1 MGLLSSR
8 NLVNI
13 GIGAAK
19 GTIAIIDE
27 AKATAAM
34 DLDAL
39 AKAKDEVNTLSKT
52 KQEEYNNALRVTN
65 SVGGGA
71 FGVYMFETMGAK
83 QISNLSKLSPTDLDN
98 QLKQIKFSFE
108 NLPQEQSAIYKE
120 GSYSDIAKSNY
131 NKDIDALKL
140 EKGLV
145 KNNNLGDN
153 TAKTFSGFVTQGVK
167 KTTGE
172 KEDKILGQ
180 VAVPEIG
187 VDTSVVGGGY
197 GSIGET
203 AFEDSSTLAR
213 INNAY
218 DDGDFLERARNI
230 LSSEGNFSPTKEQIK
245 DLAYREYIAVRDRA
259 FKRFMSNQGDM
270 PSVSTDIETEI
281 TNENIEEILG

>member
-39 AKAKDEVNTLSKT
+39 AKAKDEVNALSKT

-197 GSIGET
+197 GSIGQT
-203 AFEDSSTLAR
+203 AFEDSRIKLSIDQDYVDGTLRQDMLNKDFTLSNNSKALQEAMDKEYALR
-213 INNAY
+213 ISNAQT
-218 DDGDFLERARNI
+218 I
-230 LSSEGNFSPTKEQIK
+230 
-245 DLAYREYIAVRDRA
+245 
-259 FKRFMSNQGDM
+259 FMTNQGDI
-270 PSVSTDIETEI
+270 PSVNTDIETEI
-281 TNENIEEILG
+281 TNENINDILG

>member
-197 GSIGET
+197 GSIGQT
-203 AFEDSSTLAR
+203 AFEDSRIKLSIDQDYVDGTLQQDVLNSDVTLF
-213 INNAY
+213 NNPKA
-218 DDGDFLERARNI
+218 LEEAVN
-230 LSSEGNFSPTKEQIK
+230 
-245 DLAYREYIAVRDRA
+245 REYALRI
-259 FKRFMSNQGDM
+259 SNA
-270 PSVSTDIETEI
+270 PSRPCPASVS
-281 TNENIEEILG
+281 

>member
-197 GSIGET
+197 GSIGQT
-203 AFEDSSTLAR
+203 AFEDSRIKLSIDQDYVDGTLRQDMLNKDFTLSNNSKALQEAMDKEYALR
-213 INNAY
+213 ISNAQT
-218 DDGDFLERARNI
+218 I
-230 LSSEGNFSPTKEQIK
+230 
-245 DLAYREYIAVRDRA
+245 
-259 FKRFMSNQGDM
+259 FMTNQGDV
-270 PSVSTDIETEI
+270 PPVNTDIETEI
-281 TNENIEEILG
+281 TNENINDILG

>member
-197 GSIGET
+197 GSIGQT
-203 AFEDSSTLAR
+203 AFEDSRIKLSIDQDYVDGTLRQDMLNKDFTLSNNSKALQEAMDKEYALR
-213 INNAY
+213 ISNAQT
-218 DDGDFLERARNI
+218 I
-230 LSSEGNFSPTKEQIK
+230 
-245 DLAYREYIAVRDRA
+245 
-259 FKRFMSNQGDM
+259 FMSNQGDM

-281 TNENIEEILG
+281 TDENINDILG

>member
-108 NLPQEQSAIYKE
+108 NLPQEQLAIYKE

-197 GSIGET
+197 GSIGQT
-203 AFEDSSTLAR
+203 AFEDSRIKLSIDQDYVDGTLQQDVLNSDVTLF
-213 INNAY
+213 NNPKA
-218 DDGDFLERARNI
+218 LEEAVN
-230 LSSEGNFSPTKEQIK
+230 
-245 DLAYREYIAVRDRA
+245 REYALRISNAQTI
-259 FKRFMSNQGDM
+259 FMSNQGDM

-281 TNENIEEILG
+281 TNENINDILG

>member
-120 GSYSDIAKSNY
+120 GSYSDIAKSSY
-131 NKDIDALKL
+131 DKDIDALKL

-197 GSIGET
+197 GSIGQT
-203 AFEDSSTLAR
+203 AFEDSRIKLSIDQDYVDGTLQQDVLNSDVTLF
-213 INNAY
+213 NNPKA
-218 DDGDFLERARNI
+218 LEEAVN
-230 LSSEGNFSPTKEQIK
+230 
-245 DLAYREYIAVRDRA
+245 REYALRISNAQTI
-259 FKRFMSNQGDM
+259 FMTNQGDM
-270 PSVSTDIETEI
+270 PPVNDDIETEI
-281 TNENIEEILG
+281 TDENINDILG

>member
-108 NLPQEQSAIYKE
+108 NLPQEQLAIYKE
-120 GSYSDIAKSNY
+120 GSYSDIAKSSY
-131 NKDIDALKL
+131 DKDIDALKL

-197 GSIGET
+197 GSIGQT
-203 AFEDSSTLAR
+203 AFEDSRIKLSIDQDYVDGTLRQDMLNKDFTLSNNSKALQEAMDKEYALR
-213 INNAY
+213 ISNAQT
-218 DDGDFLERARNI
+218 I
-230 LSSEGNFSPTKEQIK
+230 
-245 DLAYREYIAVRDRA
+245 
-259 FKRFMSNQGDM
+259 FMTNQGDI
-270 PSVSTDIETEI
+270 PSVNTDIETEI
-281 TNENIEEILG
+281 TNENINDILG

>member
-1 MGLLSSR
+1 
-8 NLVNI
+8 
-13 GIGAAK
+13 
-19 GTIAIIDE
+19 
-27 AKATAAM
+27 
-34 DLDAL
+34 
-39 AKAKDEVNTLSKT
+39 
-52 KQEEYNNALRVTN
+52 
-65 SVGGGA
+65 
-71 FGVYMFETMGAK
+71 MFETMGAK

-197 GSIGET
+197 GSIGQT
-203 AFEDSSTLAR
+203 AFEDSRIKLSIDQDYVDGTLQQDVLNSDVTLF
-213 INNAY
+213 NNPKA
-218 DDGDFLERARNI
+218 LEEAVN
-230 LSSEGNFSPTKEQIK
+230 
-245 DLAYREYIAVRDRA
+245 REYALRISNAQNI
-259 FKRFMSNQGDM
+259 FMTNQGDM
-270 PSVSTDIETEI
+270 PPVNDDIETEI
-281 TNENIEEILG
+281 TDENINDILG